1 MANVATTSQGLIFES
16 GAVTSRQRFFNSGP
30 AIVAYIATLEFVLHM
45 PNPGGYGFFIDELYF
60 MACGEHLAFGY
71 VDMPPLTAFQS
82 WAARRIFGDSLFA
95 IRFFP
100 TLAAAGL
107 VLLTG
112 ALVRQL
118 GGGRFAQALAA
129 VAVLLAPFYLS
140 FCSYLSMNSVEP
152 LIWTGCALILIRM
165 IKTDNPSFGFGLA
178 CWLESGLRTSTR
190 CWCLALRWWLESRSR
205 RRVG

>member
-1 MANVATTSQGLIFES
+1 MPVFPCSIFAGNRHSTCSCFVGTPMANVATKSQGLIFES
-16 GAVTSRQRFFNSGP
+16 GDVASRERVFASGP
-30 AIVAYIATLEFVLHM
+30 AIVAYIATLEFVLHLS
-45 PNPGGYGFFIDELYF
+45 NPGGYGFFIDELYF

-82 WAARRIFGDSLFA
+82 WAARGIFGDSLFA
-95 IRFFP
+95 IRLFP

-129 VAVLLAPFYLS
+129 VAVLLAPFHLS

-152 LIWTGCALILIRM
+152 LIWTGCALILICM
-165 IKTDNPSFGFGLA
+165 IKTDDP
-178 CWLESGLRTSTR
+178 
-190 CWCLALRWWLESRSR
+190 
-205 RRVG
+205 